1 MGLPFFLGSLD
12 KAISVKNERPKS
24 LDDVNEMA
32 SHVKIV
38 QSNYKGVS
46 DLGTFMDYSALPGK
60 SCESLNYILP
70 KIFYA
75 N

>member
-1 MGLPFFLGSLD
+1 M
-12 KAISVKNERPKS
+12 KNEYPKS

-46 DLGTFMDYSALPGK
+46 DLETFMDWI
-60 SCESLNYILP
+60 ILHFQEEVE
-70 KIFYA
+70 KF
-75 N
+75 